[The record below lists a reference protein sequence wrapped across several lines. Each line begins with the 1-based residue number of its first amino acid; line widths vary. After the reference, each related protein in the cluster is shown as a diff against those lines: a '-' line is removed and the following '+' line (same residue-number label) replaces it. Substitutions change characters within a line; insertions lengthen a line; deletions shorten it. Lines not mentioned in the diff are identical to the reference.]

1 MKVGD
6 RVKDCLYTANS
17 DGRGAG
23 TITEIIPL
31 DHPVPDRDEQHFNYC
46 CMVRWDKPLEDFCR
60 WYEDPYISEDY
71 LDDIKLLESEE

>member
-1 MKVGD
+1 MKIGD

-17 DGRGAG
+17 DGRGIG

-31 DHPVPDRDEQHFNYC
+31 DYPVPDRDEQHFNYC

-60 WYEDPYISEDY
+60 WYEDPHISQDSL
-71 LDDIKLLESEE
+71 LDVKLLESEE